1 MKFPLL
7 AALPPALLL
16 VLTFAWPATAQERQ
30 QYISDEITLTLR
42 DGPRNEA
49 TYLGTVK
56 SGDRVAVLES
66 LGPQSFARVRTSDG
80 REGWITARYLTDE
93 PAARTALNGVRR
105 ELDQARARIRELESE
120 LGKSQS
126 ALDKARPALEL
137 AGQNDQLREQIEALQ
152 RSAQEAEQRFNE
164 HKARRRTMLTGAALV
179 GAGILFGLVLPWM
192 LRSNRRRRW
201 GDF

>member
-1 MKFPLL
+1 MKIPLL
-7 AALPPALLL
+7 AALPSALLL
-16 VLTFAWPATAQERQ
+16 ALVLTSPAAAQERQ

-42 DGPRNEA
+42 DGPRNDA

-56 SGDRVAVLES
+56 SGDRVALLES
-66 LGPQSFARVRTSDG
+66 LGPQSFARIRTGDG

-105 ELDQARARIRELESE
+105 DLDQARARIRELESE
-120 LGKSQS
+120 LGKSQT

-137 AGQNDQLREQIEALQ
+137 AGQNDQLRAQIEALQ
-152 RSAQEAEQRFNE
+152 RSGQEAEQRFNE

-179 GAGILFGLVLPWM
+179 GAGILCGLILPWM
-192 LRSNRRRRW
+192 LRSSRRRRW